1 MKFTYCDRPLRS
13 KIEND
18 RNTAYRNLG
27 TAICR
32 GDIAWEDELRL
43 VITTLDI
50 LYWLINARGC
60 VILAGIAS
68 SEFPWRE
75 TPMEEFIF

>member
-27 TAICR
+27 TAMCR

-43 VITTLDI
+43 VITELNI
-50 LYWLINARGC
+50 LYWTRKYAI
-60 VILAGIAS
+60 
-68 SEFPWRE
+68 SEFPWRG
-75 TPMEEFIF
+75 TLVEEFIF